1 MLYPQNGD
9 RIVTIDSVTSLHP
22 MHTSTRQWRVTN
34 ITISAHFTHLRKFR
48 NFVFATEVSIFSDH
62 NPLMYLRKCAPK
74 SAKLTRWALGL
85 QEFMHADSNI
95 FHTSVVLFHIYTG
108 CTKKVGAQTHGP
120 ILSWIAAIRKN
131 SNMNREDRRKVRQ
144 AHQLIHVSVLE
155 DIRSQERHHTW
166 WKPPIL
172 TDLRIFFT
180 GRFVGKFAV
189 KWISKI
195 PPHVAYV
202 ATRHGT
208 GSLGQW
214 VIWVNFHV
222 RVIILTRCEARVF
235 PVLEKCPK
243 CKTYMYL
250 KCWNYKKSLSF
261 VTQLR
266 DKYSLACK
274 SCFLASDINTL
285 IYLLTYLPCRVLEY
299 SVRYSTEYSS
309 SKKLDSH
316 TPTHK
321 STLGVH
327 YRTGSPGQL
336 GLRVAGFPG
345 RWVDGSQNVTQF
357 HVWLLHYHVKH

>member
-1 MLYPQNGD
+1 
-9 RIVTIDSVTSLHP
+9 
-22 MHTSTRQWRVTN
+22 
-34 ITISAHFTHLRKFR
+34 
-48 NFVFATEVSIFSDH
+48 
-62 NPLMYLRKCAPK
+62 
-74 SAKLTRWALGL
+74 
-85 QEFMHADSNI
+85 
-95 FHTSVVLFHIYTG
+95 
-108 CTKKVGAQTHGP
+108 
-120 ILSWIAAIRKN
+120 
-131 SNMNREDRRKVRQ
+131 MNREDRRKVNQ
-144 AHQLIHVSVLE
+144 AHQLNDVSVLE

-250 KCWNYKKSLSF
+250 KCWNYKSHCRLSHNYGTNIALPGTMQVLLF
-261 VTQLR
+261 GVGY
-266 DKYSLACK
+266 KYSYLLA
-274 SCFLASDINTL
+274 
-285 IYLLTYLPCRVLEY
+285 YLLTLSSTRVLG
-299 SVRYSTEYSS
+299 
-309 SKKLDSH
+309 KILD
-316 TPTHK
+316 
-321 STLGVH
+321 
-327 YRTGSPGQL
+327 
-336 GLRVAGFPG
+336 RVFE
-345 RWVDGSQNVTQF
+345 Q
-357 HVWLLHYHVKH
+357 